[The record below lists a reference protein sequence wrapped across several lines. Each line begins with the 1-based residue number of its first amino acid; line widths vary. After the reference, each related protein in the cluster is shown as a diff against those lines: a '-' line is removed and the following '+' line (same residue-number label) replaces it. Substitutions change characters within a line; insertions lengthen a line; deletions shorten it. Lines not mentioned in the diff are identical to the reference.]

1 MFGGAL
7 YLQETSASMSAFG
20 RDVIFVIGLVLL
32 PGRWYAQRVAAH
44 DFQRGY
50 VVGGAVWAAA
60 NLLGW
65 VSLTHHLR
73 SASSSVGT
81 LSLELTVG
89 WAIAHVFFSTVGKP
103 RHSPAA
109 SRRPARHSV

>member
-1 MFGGAL
+1 M
-7 YLQETSASMSAFG
+7 ASMSAFG
-20 RDVIFVIGLVLL
+20 RDAISVIGLVLL
-32 PGRWYAQRVAAH
+32 PGRWYAQQH

-103 RHSPAA
+103 RHSPAT